1 LPVMPMSLALTREP
15 SVGWVIT
22 KNKAVGV
29 VVGGSVGVVVVVEV
43 GFGVGVGIGVD
54 VTVGEG
60 CCVGVSV
67 GAGDDVGVASFSA
80 HPAMEMTM
88 HSSSRDSAVFFIEA
102 SLSVTGCSI
111 SIPMIA

>member
-1 LPVMPMSLALTREP
+1 MPMLLALTWAP

-29 VVGGSVGVVVVVEV
+29 VVGGSVGVVVMVEV
-43 GFGVGVGIGVD
+43 GFGVGVGTGVD

-88 HSSSRDSAVFFIEA
+88 VSSSN
-102 SLSVTGCSI
+102 SVNAGFLILGSTLVVGCSI
-111 SIPMIA
+111 AIPMIA

>member
-1 LPVMPMSLALTREP
+1 M
-15 SVGWVIT
+15 
-22 KNKAVGV
+22 
-29 VVGGSVGVVVVVEV
+29 VVVVEV
-43 GFGVGVGIGVD
+43 GFVVGVGTGVD

-88 HSSSRDSAVFFIEA
+88 VSSSNRDSAVFFIEA

-111 SIPMIA
+111 AIPMIA

>member
-1 LPVMPMSLALTREP
+1 MPVMPMLLALTWAP

-29 VVGGSVGVVVVVEV
+29 VVGGSVGVVVAVEV
-43 GFGVGVGIGVD
+43 DLGVGTGVD

-88 HSSSRDSAVFFIEA
+88 VSSSNRDSAVFFIEA

-111 SIPMIA
+111 AIPMIA

>member
-1 LPVMPMSLALTREP
+1 M
-15 SVGWVIT
+15 
-22 KNKAVGV
+22 
-29 VVGGSVGVVVVVEV
+29 VVGGSVGVVVAVEV
-43 GFGVGVGIGVD
+43 GLGVGVGVGTGVD

-88 HSSSRDSAVFFIEA
+88 VSSSN
-102 SLSVTGCSI
+102 SVNAGFLILGSTLVVGCSI
-111 SIPMIA
+111 AIPMIA